1 MQKQAVL
8 INTNDNVATAVTSLS
23 KGSIVNF
30 FVGEQVK
37 SLTLKNDLP
46 FGHKFAIKDIFP
58 GEDIIKYGESIG
70 TAITL
75 IKSGEHV
82 HVHNMVS
89 NRGRGD
95 LNK

>member
-1 MQKQAVL
+1 VQKQAVL